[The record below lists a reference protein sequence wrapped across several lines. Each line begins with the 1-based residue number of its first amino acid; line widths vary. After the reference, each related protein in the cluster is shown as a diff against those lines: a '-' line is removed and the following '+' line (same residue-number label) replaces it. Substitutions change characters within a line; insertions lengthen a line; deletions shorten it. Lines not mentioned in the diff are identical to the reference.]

1 MKLELYN
8 PSIFKDVFSCISHI
22 IDECKVEYDNLGMKI
37 RALDKSHITFVTIDF
52 KYTLFDSYEVPYPET
67 IIIDTDEFNKILR
80 RCKNTDTLKMETS
93 DGALEVTFEG
103 DATKHY
109 KIRLID
115 NDYETPELPLL
126 EMPVTITVPSNI
138 VKDSLADIKIFSEH
152 LEIRVD
158 EDYLTITGDGMKG
171 SGEIKCLHGEHIT
184 EYVESKFSIEKLTD
198 IFRCSKISET
208 VKMNIGNA
216 MPLTLTFELVSG
228 DGEVSFLLAPRIESE

>member
-93 DGALEVTFEG
+93 DGALEVTFKG

-115 NDYETPELPLL
+115 NDYETPELPPL

>member
-115 NDYETPELPLL
+115 NDYETPELPPL